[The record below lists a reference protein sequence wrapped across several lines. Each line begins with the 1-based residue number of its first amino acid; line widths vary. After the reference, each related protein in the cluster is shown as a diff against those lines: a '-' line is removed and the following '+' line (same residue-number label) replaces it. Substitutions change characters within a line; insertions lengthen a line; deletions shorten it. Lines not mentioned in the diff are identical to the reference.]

1 MRTSTPETPTTPG
14 HPKRR
19 RGVTTGA
26 ALATAGV
33 LVALSTPTAASA
45 APIAEPTAAA
55 SAAVAPAAVSPAAVG
70 DTTIDIVDVNDFHGR
85 IESEGTTADKAAGAA
100 KLAAVVQAQR
110 EANPNTIFTS
120 AGDNVGASTFT
131 SFVQDD
137 DPTIDVLN
145 QMHLDVSAIGNHEL
159 DKGQDDLT
167 GRIEDRATWPYI
179 SANIVKAGTTDP
191 AFTPWSIVEKGGVKV
206 GFIGATTEALIPG
219 LVSPGGVKG
228 LAMAPIV
235 SSVNRY
241 ATELT
246 DGNPANGE
254 ADVLVLLVH
263 EGATTGALADA
274 TGSGAFGQITGKVS
288 SKVAAIV
295 SAHTH
300 ATYNHSIPGPDGTAR
315 PVIQTGSYG
324 VNYGRLTMT
333 VSAEKKLTGI
343 TSAVT
348 SLNAA
353 VAKPVDTSSVDAV
366 TKTVA
371 DAKAI
376 ADVKGKEPLGTIT
389 GDLRR
394 ALQSDG
400 KSENRGGESTLGNN
414 IAEVQ
419 RWATERQ
426 GSKIAF
432 MNPGG
437 LRTDLV
443 YASSGAGD
451 PDGSV
456 SYKEAALVQPFA
468 NTLVTE
474 DMTGQQIKDALEQ
487 QWQPDGLERP
497 FLKLGVSD
505 GFAYTYDPTRA
516 RGERITGMTL
526 DGESIA
532 LDATLK
538 VTVNSFLSTGGDNF
552 AAFAAGTNKADS
564 GQVDL
569 QAQAD
574 YFAAHDAV
582 EPPTDQR
589 AVGVAVTPTPEGGFQ
604 PGDAVELGLS
614 SLVFS
619 NAGDQSGNVTVSA
632 GGQELASAPVDTTVV
647 DKTDEQGRATL
658 AFTVPTSGEAAPG
671 TPATPDAL
679 RAAATTDE
687 PLVLTLPNGQT
698 VTLATT
704 IPLAVV
710 PEPGTDPGTDPVD
723 GGTPAPAPGG
733 TAPGATDPGAGTVVV
748 PLPGAAGDRTPTG
761 ALAWTG
767 ADVAGPAALAGLLL
781 LAGTTALV
789 ALRRKRAAHTVTGT
803 TED

>member
-1 MRTSTPETPTTPG
+1 MSPSHTPETTR
-14 HPKRR
+14 RR
-19 RGVTTGA
+19 RGIVAGT

-33 LVALSTPTAASA
+33 LVALGAPTTASA
-45 APIAEPTAAA
+45 AEPA
-55 SAAVAPAAVSPAAVG
+55 S
-70 DTTIDIVDVNDFHGR
+70 TTIDIVDVNDFHGR

-131 SFVQDD
+131 SFVQQD

-179 SANIVKAGTTDP
+179 SANIVKQGTTDP

-219 LVSPGGVKG
+219 LVSPGGVQG

-241 ATELT
+241 ADELT
-246 DGNPANGE
+246 DGDAANGE

-263 EGATTGALADA
+263 EGATTSALSDA

-300 ATYNHSIPGPDGTAR
+300 AKYDHEIAGPDGTVR

-324 VNYGRLTMT
+324 MNYGHLQLT
-333 VSAEKKLTGI
+333 VGADRKLTGI
-343 TSAVT
+343 SAEVLP
-348 SLNAA
+348 LNTAT
-353 VAKPVDTSSVDAV
+353 AKPADTTSVDAV

-376 ADVKGKEPLGTIT
+376 ADVKGKEQLGTIT

-394 ALQSDG
+394 AVQSDG
-400 KSENRGGESTLGNN
+400 TTENRGGESTLGNN

-426 GSKIAF
+426 GSQIAF

-451 PDGSV
+451 EDGSV

-474 DMTGQQIKDALEQ
+474 DLTGQQIKDALEQ

-497 FLKLGVSD
+497 FLKLGVSN
-505 GFAYTYDPTRA
+505 GFAYTYDPSA
-516 RGERITGMTL
+516 GRGERITGMTL
-526 DGESIA
+526 DGEPIA
-532 LDATLK
+532 LDQTVK

-552 AAFAAGTNKADS
+552 AAFAGGTNKADS

-582 EPPTDQR
+582 EPPMDQR
-589 AVGVAVTPTPEGGFQ
+589 AVGVTTTPVPEGGFQ
-604 PGDAVELGLS
+604 PGDEVTVDLS

-619 NAGDQSGNVTVSA
+619 NAGDQSGDVSVSA
-632 GGQELASAPVDTTVV
+632 GDQVLATSPVDTTVV
-647 DKTDEQGRATL
+647 DKTDEQGRASLT
-658 AFTVPTSGEAAPG
+658 FTVPESGVAQP
-671 TPATPDAL
+671 
-679 RAAATTDE
+679 AATSTASRLAATAVETSDE
-687 PLVLTLPNGQT
+687 PLVVELPNGQQI
-698 VTLATT
+698 TLAVT

-710 PEPGTDPGTDPVD
+710 SDPGTDPGTGPGDPTDGSDPTPTPVPGGGD
-723 GGTPAPAPGG
+723 GGSGDEGSGDAGLGGTGSGVVPISGGGIDTADGGDLAYTGAELAAPAL
-733 TAPGATDPGAGTVVV
+733 T
-748 PLPGAAGDRTPTG
+748 
-761 ALAWTG
+761 
-767 ADVAGPAALAGLLL
+767 AGLLL
-781 LAGTTALV
+781 LAGLTALLV
-789 ALRRKRAAHTVTGT
+789 VRRKRAAHDVSERSEG
-803 TED
+803 

>member
-1 MRTSTPETPTTPG
+1 M
-14 HPKRR
+14 
-19 RGVTTGA
+19 
-26 ALATAGV
+26 
-33 LVALSTPTAASA
+33 
-45 APIAEPTAAA
+45 AAA
-55 SAAVAPAAVSPAAVG
+55 G
-70 DTTIDIVDVNDFHGR
+70 DTTIDILDVNDFHGR
-85 IESEGTTADKAAGAA
+85 IESEGTAADKAAGAA

-110 EANPNTIFTS
+110 EANPNTIFAS
-120 AGDNVGASTFT
+120 VGDNVGASTFT
-131 SFVQDD
+131 SFVQQD

-145 QMHLDVSAIGNHEL
+145 QMRLDVSAIGNHEL

-167 GRIEDRATWPYI
+167 GRIEDRADWPYI
-179 SANIVKAGTTDP
+179 SANIVKQGTTEP

-219 LVSPGGVKG
+219 LVSPGGVEG

-246 DGNPANGE
+246 DGDEANGE

-263 EGATTGALADA
+263 EGATTGALTDA
-274 TGSGAFGQITGKVS
+274 TGSGAFGQITAGVS
-288 SKVAAIV
+288 SEVSAIV

-300 ATYNHSIPGPDGTAR
+300 ATYDHSIPGPDGTPR
-315 PVIQTGSYG
+315 PVIQAGSYG
-324 VNYGRLTMT
+324 VAYGHLRMT
-333 VSAEKKLTGI
+333 VAADGTLTSI
-343 TSAVT
+343 TSSVKPVNT
-348 SLNAA
+348 DP
-353 VAKPVDTSSVDAV
+353 AKPADTTSVDAV

-371 DAKAI
+371 DAKAV
-376 ADVKGKEPLGTIT
+376 ADVKGKEQLGTIT

-400 KSENRGGESTLGNN
+400 KTENRGGESTLGNN

-426 GSKIAF
+426 GSQVAF

-497 FLKLGVSD
+497 FLKLGVSE
-505 GFAYTYDPTRA
+505 GFAYTYDPSKG

-526 DGESIA
+526 DGEPIA
-532 LDATLK
+532 LDETLK

-574 YFAAHDAV
+574 YFAAQDAV
-582 EPPTDQR
+582 EPPDGPARRRRHHDARARWRLPARRRGDRRPLVARLQQR
-589 AVGVAVTPTPEGGFQ
+589 RRPERHGLGVGRRNGARVRPDRHHGGRQ
-604 PGDAVELGLS
+604 VRRAGPRLADLHRPGDRCRDAGRTHHPDRARTPRGRRGRDLGRTPRRRAAERTADH
-614 SLVFS
+614 
-619 NAGDQSGNVTVSA
+619 AGRDRA
-632 GGQELASAPVDTTVV
+632 GARG
-647 DKTDEQGRATL
+647 
-658 AFTVPTSGEAAPG
+658 PG
-671 TPATPDAL
+671 T
-679 RAAATTDE
+679 R
-687 PLVLTLPNGQT
+687 
-698 VTLATT
+698 
-704 IPLAVV
+704 
-710 PEPGTDPGTDPVD
+710 
-723 GGTPAPAPGG
+723 
-733 TAPGATDPGAGTVVV
+733 
-748 PLPGAAGDRTPTG
+748 
-761 ALAWTG
+761 
-767 ADVAGPAALAGLLL
+767 
-781 LAGTTALV
+781 
-789 ALRRKRAAHTVTGT
+789 
-803 TED
+803 